1 MKSRDKWIT
10 VAFLLFILTIPLVTV
25 ARNILPDRQQEGL
38 TEEEKAIL
46 EENGTIITDKES
58 QSGDQAGDVKKDTG
72 FAALQKS
79 ISNFTDGL
87 FGRTKLIAFNTELT
101 SLLTGGTYIESTQTL
116 MGKNNMFFYKT
127 ELDGH

>member
-72 FAALQKS
+72 FAALHC
-79 ISNFTDGL
+79 FFL
-87 FGRTKLIAFNTELT
+87 FFCKDFYLFDCVFL
-101 SLLTGGTYIESTQTL
+101 
-116 MGKNNMFFYKT
+116 FFFKD
-127 ELDGH
+127 L